1 MIIFEIKSNAMTT
14 IIKKG
19 FSKEDVEIIL
29 DKIKIKKSK
38 SLKKY
43 FGILPIEG
51 DAVAIQKNLRN
62 EWK

>member
-1 MIIFEIKSNAMTT
+1 MTT